1 MNISFPINK
10 LLNKNITANDYT
22 IAVLLKEKKYGLLK
36 KFVELEKNSFYES
49 IKRLKQNGYI
59 TYNTIGSI
67 VPLKEIKVTEDF
79 NDIISNGDNFEE
91 FYNLYP
97 TKTTRPNG
105 KVDYLRVDKNKCKI
119 RYKRLV
125 NNNLMIHDHIM
136 DCLKYEIEK
145 RTKNNNM
152 AYFQRMYNY
161 LISENW
167 KKYEE
172 ELHTIAEKEVLA
184 TKMVAQYGTELL

>member
-10 LLNKNITANDYT
+10 LLGKELTPNDFT
-22 IAVLLKEKKYGLLK
+22 IGILLKEKKYGLLK
-36 KFVELEKNSFYES
+36 TFAKKEKTFYES
-49 IKRLKQNGYI
+49 IKRLKENNYI
-59 TYNTIGSI
+59 SFTIKDGI
-67 VPLKEIKVTEDF
+67 IPLKEIIITEDF
-79 NDIISNGDNFEE
+79 DNIISNGDNFEE

-97 TKTTRPNG
+97 TKVNRPNG
-105 KVDYLRVDKNKCKI
+105 QVDYLRVNKNKCKI

-125 NNNLMIHDHIM
+125 NNNLMKHDHIM

-145 RTKNNNM
+145 RTKQNNM

-172 ELHTIAEKEVLA
+172 ELQELAEKEVLSNKIA
-184 TKMVAQYGTELL
+184 KQYGTELL